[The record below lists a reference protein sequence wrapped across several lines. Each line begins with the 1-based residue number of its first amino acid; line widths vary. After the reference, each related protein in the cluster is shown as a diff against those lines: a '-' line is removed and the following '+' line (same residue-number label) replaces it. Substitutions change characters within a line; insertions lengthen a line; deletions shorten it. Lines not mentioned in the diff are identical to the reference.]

1 VVTVMRRG
9 LRHPHADDAT
19 AVEHPL
25 IASRNPLIASLWAL
39 CHLAFF
45 PIATAV
51 SSPFALLTAAL
62 RPFLDAIR
70 SEEVGAVVTSASL
83 AVIPELL
90 EGHWGGG
97 LLGDGVDANGG
108 ERPGAA
114 GPG

>member
-1 VVTVMRRG
+1 MRRG

-90 EGHWGGG
+90 EGVGGG

-108 ERPGAA
+108 EWPGAA
-114 GPG
+114 HLGGGS